1 MRRYFE
7 AYAGELGLSF
17 AELLDRGR
25 VRAGDPHENF
35 NMAALA
41 FRHARYINGVSRLHG
56 QVTRRMVAPAWPDF
70 PEAEVPVGS
79 VTNGIHTRSFLSH
92 DMAALLD
99 RYLGAH
105 WSENPADPSV
115 WARVSAIPDEELW
128 NTHERRRE
136 RLVAF
141 ARRHQVGT
149 LQRRGASEQEV
160 QSAREILSPDVL
172 TIGFARRFATYKRGN
187 LLLRDAERLKR
198 ILNHPERPVQF
209 VFAGKAHPRDDQG
222 KDLIRQIVHF
232 ARGEDVRRRIV
243 FLEDYDMA
251 MARAL
256 VQGVD
261 VWLNNPRRPMEASGT
276 SGMKVIANGGLNFS
290 VLDGWWAEGY
300 DPSVGWA
307 IGRGEDYDDYG
318 YQDHVEAQA
327 FYDILEREITRLFY
341 ERDADGLPRG
351 WIAKMKASMQR
362 LAPVFTTA
370 RMVREYAETYYVPA
384 ARRARRL
391 AADDHARARA
401 LVEWKRRVRAHW
413 GEVRVEG
420 VENGAD
426 TVLFGHEAP
435 VRVRVRLGAA
445 LTPDD
450 VSVQLYTGPVDAD
463 RNLRDGRAAPL
474 ALETP
479 AAPPADGVY
488 HYTGVLP
495 SERSGQQG
503 FAARVVPAHPDAVLP
518 EELPLITWE

>member
-1 MRRYFE
+1 
-7 AYAGELGLSF
+7 
-17 AELLDRGR
+17 
-25 VRAGDPHENF
+25 
-35 NMAALA
+35 
-41 FRHARYINGVSRLHG
+41 
-56 QVTRRMVAPAWPDF
+56 
-70 PEAEVPVGS
+70 
-79 VTNGIHTRSFLSH
+79 
-92 DMAALLD
+92 
-99 RYLGAH
+99 
-105 WSENPADPSV
+105 
-115 WARVSAIPDEELW
+115 
-128 NTHERRRE
+128 
-136 RLVAF
+136 
-141 ARRHQVGT
+141 
-149 LQRRGASEQEV
+149 
-160 QSAREILSPDVL
+160 
-172 TIGFARRFATYKRGN
+172 
-187 LLLRDAERLKR
+187 
-198 ILNHPERPVQF
+198 
-209 VFAGKAHPRDDQG
+209 
-222 KDLIRQIVHF
+222 
-232 ARGEDVRRRIV
+232 
-243 FLEDYDMA
+243 
-251 MARAL
+251 
-256 VQGVD
+256 
-261 VWLNNPRRPMEASGT
+261 MEASGT

-341 ERDADGLPRG
+341 GRDADGLPRG

-450 VSVQLYTGPVDAD
+450 VSVQLYTGSVDAD